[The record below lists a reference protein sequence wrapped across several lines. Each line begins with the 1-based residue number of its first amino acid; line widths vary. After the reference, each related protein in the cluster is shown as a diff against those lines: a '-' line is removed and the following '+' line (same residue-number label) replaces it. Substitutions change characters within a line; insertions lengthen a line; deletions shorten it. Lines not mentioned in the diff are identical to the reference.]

1 MEDVCTFPRNKRLP
15 NSVEV
20 KDGTY
25 QDGVPWLL
33 AEVGAENLIAAVM
46 TDDVD
51 NEVQNEVRLCY

>member
-1 MEDVCTFPRNKRLP
+1 M
-15 NSVEV
+15 EV